1 MAARSAPSKTIFESL
16 EAESPMATEFRRLF
30 VRMKRLAGEQ
40 GVRSLMITSSQRGE
54 GKTTA
59 ASHLALTA
67 ARYGN
72 KPVAL
77 VDFDLRRPRIHEVTG
92 LPLKGGVADVLR
104 GQLTIESV
112 LKRTPLD
119 NLTVVTGGRS
129 MSSPSGLLD
138 SPATHAL
145 LDGLRA
151 RFDLVIVDV
160 PPVIPVTD
168 PMLIAPLVDATLMV
182 VMAGEVP
189 RAVVKRA
196 AGMIRDSGAR
206 LLGVV
211 VNNLDEVLPYYYDYS
226 YYGYESTSPPV
237 AAPPAAAKEPR

>member
-1 MAARSAPSKTIFESL
+1 MAAIAAPKSIFETFD
-16 EAESPMATEFRRLF
+16 AESPMATEFRRLF

-40 GVRSLMITSSQRGE
+40 GVRSLMITSSQRDE

-72 KPVAL
+72 KPVVL
-77 VDFDLRRPRIHEVTG
+77 VDFDLRRPRIHQVMG
-92 LPLKGGVADVLR
+92 LLQKGGVADVLR
-104 GQLTIESV
+104 GQIPLEEA
-112 LKRTPLD
+112 LKSTPLD
-119 NLTVVTGGRS
+119 NLTVLTSGRS
-129 MSSPSGLLD
+129 MNSPSGLLD
-138 SPATHAL
+138 SPATQAL
-145 LDGLRA
+145 LEGLRA
-151 RFDLVIVDV
+151 RFDLVIVDA

-168 PMLIAPLVDATLMV
+168 PMLIAPQVDATLLV

-211 VNNLDEVLPYYYDYS
+211 VNNLDEVLPYYYDYT
-226 YYGYESTSPPV
+226 YYGYESTSPPP
-237 AAPPAAAKEPR
+237 AAPPAAGKEPR